1 MNRQLRVVKADG
13 SIEAYLH
20 TKVLGT
26 INNALAVVGRPDMTI
41 AERLAEVVTYHLY
54 DMPDRRR
61 IDSSEIF
68 AMIKAVLAATGDEDA
83 AAALAEHAL
92 ERRLKRSRTEVL
104 AVDVQDF
111 TDAEKLSAAA
121 PQSRALWDKGRIVHD
136 LTTRSHLPQQT
147 ARTIA
152 GMVEERLFRLGLT
165 AVPRSLV
172 KQIVLGETAA
182 ILHAQHQLQTA

>member
-13 SIEAYLH
+13 STEAYVH

-26 INNALAVVGRPDMTI
+26 INNALAAAGRPDVTM

-54 DMPDRRR
+54 DTPDRRR

-68 AMIKAVLAATGDEDA
+68 AMVKAVLAATDNEDA
-83 AAALAEHAL
+83 AAALTEHAL
-92 ERRLKRSRTEVL
+92 ERRLQRSRTEVL

-111 TDAEKLSAAA
+111 DDAEKLSRMALR
-121 PQSRALWDKGRIVHD
+121 PRTLWDKGRIVRD
-136 LTTRSHLPQQT
+136 LTARSGLPHQT
-147 ARTIA
+147 ARAIA
-152 GMVEERLFRLGLT
+152 AMAEERLFRLGLT

-182 ILHAQHQLQTA
+182 VLHAQHQLQTT